1 MKYDK
6 SAPDHGCFR
15 LFQTGFWKG
24 HNLSEIC
31 SLKTVRR
38 NIVVG
43 GVIVVKAVAVALAVA
58 AAAVVVIIIVV
69 VAVVI

>member
-15 LFQTGFWKG
+15 LFQTWFWKDR
-24 HNLSEIC
+24 NLSEIC

-38 NIVVG
+38 NIVVVVVVVV
-43 GVIVVKAVAVALAVA
+43 VIVV
-58 AAAVVVIIIVV
+58 VVVVVV
-69 VAVVI
+69 VASSSS